1 VNVRFDQPELLL
13 LALLSL
19 PLIVLGWR
27 WLANLDRLRRATVL
41 LLRTTVIVSLAVI
54 LAGPR
59 TIREH
64 DNLTVIGVLDLSGSV
79 KRFAQLPE
87 DPQLQRPSNVEY
99 LRHWFR
105 QATATRTPDD
115 RFGLVVFDGQAT
127 VISVPVTGDYIDD
140 NLDVRVLEGTNIA
153 DGIRMAL
160 ALFPAD
166 TGKRIVLVSDGNE
179 TAGDALEAAREAAA
193 GYLAGATDAG
203 ARSVIPI
210 DVAAIN
216 YRVSA
221 DVQVLRVESPPTAQ
235 PGQTVTVRIVLAATA
250 PTRGRLTLRREG
262 RAVDLNGRLAGT
274 SRQVEVP
281 AGRSVHLAQVE
292 LDDTPINRFE
302 AIFEALD
309 PGAEALLENNR
320 AESFTATPSR
330 GAVLVLDSRPQ
341 PSENLLAKAL
351 ADADIPARAE
361 QPQMLGEDLLSLHR
375 YDLIVLDN
383 VASWELS
390 PLQQELLSR
399 YVNDLGGGLIMVGG
413 ERSFGAGG
421 WNGSPLEQVLPVEL
435 DPPREL
441 KLASAALV
449 LVLDKS
455 GSMNEHVAGT
465 RTTQQR
471 IANEAAAMAIESLR
485 SESLVGVVTFDFTA
499 RVHVPMQRND
509 QPQRIADRVRAIN
522 SDGGTN
528 LAPALREAHRML
540 REVEAERKL
549 VVCLSDGRSHVTA
562 LDGIVQAMVVDG
574 ITLTTIAVGDDAD
587 FETLMRLADVGNGE
601 FHPVRNPRTLPRV
614 LVDSVQVIN
623 KPLIKE
629 VPFAPVVR
637 ATGSTLTIGLDAAP
651 ILDGLVITAAKP
663 DPQVS
668 VEMEHPDG
676 EPLLAHWQ
684 AGLGR
689 TAAFTSDA
697 DGRWSRLWID
707 WPGYATFWAQLTR
720 TVARPAT
727 SPDAELI
734 TQIAEGRLVITL
746 EAASDK
752 QFLDYLHVDGTVYAP
767 GGRSVPVRLRQTAPG
782 RYETEIEASTPGNY
796 VVALS
801 PRRGN
806 RRLAP
811 VIGGAS
817 QSASPEFRRFRSNGA
832 LLDEIADMTGGRL
845 LDVTRPQ
852 ATDLFDRQGMVPSV
866 AALPAWQM
874 LLWLALGLLLLDIAS
889 RRLAWGYGRWWSLAR
904 QAAARVA
911 PSHVRGGEAAATLA
925 SLREVSAEV
934 DRKQASLGHVR
945 QGGPAPSHPRST
957 RAVPQPTRPEPE
969 PSKVAAAINVLLGKS
984 APAEQRDE
992 DSEKEKEP
1000 EPETTGST
1008 ETTSGLLAAKR
1019 RARKKLDRDMGE

>member
-1 VNVRFDQPELLL
+1 VNLRFDQPELLL
-13 LALLSL
+13 LGLLGL
-19 PLIVLGWR
+19 PLAALGWR
-27 WLANLDRLRRATVL
+27 WLASLDRLRRFTVL
-41 LLRTTVIVSLAVI
+41 LLRTALIVSLAVI

-64 DNLTVIGVLDLSGSV
+64 DHLTVIGVLDLSGSV

-99 LRHWFR
+99 LRRWFR

-115 RFGLVVFDGQAT
+115 RFGLVVFDGRAT

-140 NLDVRVLEGTNIA
+140 NLDVRVLPGTNIA

-193 GYLAGATDAG
+193 GFLAGGADA
-203 ARSVIPI
+203 ARAGGVVPI
-210 DVAAIN
+210 DVATIT
-216 YRVSA
+216 YRIA
-221 DVQVLRVESPPTAQ
+221 GDVQVMRVETPATAQ
-235 PGQTVTVRIVLAATA
+235 PGQTVTVRVVLAATV
-250 PTRGRLTLRREG
+250 PTRGRLILRRET
-262 RAVDLNGRLAGT
+262 RPVDLNGALPGT
-274 SRQVEVP
+274 SRRVEVP
-281 AGRSVHLAQVE
+281 AGRSVHLAQVV

-302 AIFEALD
+302 AIFEPQD
-309 PGAEALLENNR
+309 PASEALLDNNR

-330 GAVLVLDSRPQ
+330 GTVLILDARPQ
-341 PSENLLAKAL
+341 PQANLLAKAL
-351 ADADIPARAE
+351 AEAGFPARAE
-361 QPQMLGEDLLSLHR
+361 QPQLLGEDLLSLHR
-375 YDLIVLDN
+375 YDLIILDN

-390 PLQQELLSR
+390 PLQHELLSR

-413 ERSFGAGG
+413 DRSFGAGG
-421 WNGSPLEQVLPVEL
+421 WNGTALEAVLPVEL
-435 DPPREL
+435 DPPKVL
-441 KLASAALV
+441 KHAAAALV

-455 GSMNEHVAGT
+455 GSMNDRVAGT

-485 SESLVGVVTFDFTA
+485 SESLVGVVTFDFLA
-499 RVHVPMQRND
+499 QVHVPLQRND
-509 QPQRIADRVRAIN
+509 EPKRIADRVRAIT

-528 LAPALREAHRML
+528 LAPALRQARRML
-540 REVEAERKL
+540 QGVDAERKL
-549 VVCLSDGRSHVTA
+549 IVCLSDGRSQVTD
-562 LDGIVQAMVVDG
+562 LDGIVRTMVADG

-587 FETLMRLADVGNGE
+587 HETLMRLANVGGGE

-629 VPFAPVVR
+629 DPFAPVVR
-637 ATGSTLTIGLDAAP
+637 ATGSTLTIGLDEAP
-651 ILDGLVITAAKP
+651 ILGGLVITAPKP
-663 DPQVS
+663 EPQVT

-676 EPLLAHWQ
+676 EPLLVHWQ

-697 DGRWSRLWID
+697 DGRWSQQWID
-707 WPGYATFWAQLTR
+707 WPGYATFWTQLAR

-734 TQIAEGRLVITL
+734 AQITDGRLLITL
-746 EAASDK
+746 EAASDR
-752 QFLDYLHVDGTVYAP
+752 QFLDYLLVDGRVYVP
-767 GGRSVPVRLRQTAPG
+767 GGRSVPVQLRQTAPG
-782 RYETEIEASTPGNY
+782 RYETEIEATSPGNY

-817 QSASPEFRRFRSNGA
+817 QTASAEFRRFQSNGA
-832 LLDEIADMTGGRL
+832 LLDRIADMTGGRQ
-845 LDVTRPQ
+845 LDVTQPQ
-852 ATDLFDRQGMVPSV
+852 AADLFDRRGMTPSLG
-866 AALPAWQM
+866 ALPAWQTV
-874 LLWLALGLLLLDIAS
+874 LWLALGLLLLDIAS
-889 RRLAWGYGRWWSLAR
+889 RRLAWGYGRLWSLAR

-911 PSHVRGGEAAATLA
+911 PSHVHGRAAAATLA
-925 SLREVSAEV
+925 SLRETSAQV
-934 DRKQASLGHVR
+934 DRQHSGQEQAAPG
-945 QGGPAPSHPRST
+945 PSHPVHPVPKPT
-957 RAVPQPTRPEPE
+957 RAEPE
-969 PSKVAAAINVLLGKS
+969 PSKVAAALDALRGKA
-984 APAEQRDE
+984 APPAADRQEQ
-992 DSEKEKEP
+992 EP
-1000 EPETTGST
+1000 EPEPTSPGST
-1008 ETTSGLLAAKR
+1008 ETTSGLLEAKR

>member
-1 VNVRFDQPELLL
+1 
-13 LALLSL
+13 
-19 PLIVLGWR
+19 
-27 WLANLDRLRRATVL
+27 
-41 LLRTTVIVSLAVI
+41 
-54 LAGPR
+54 
-59 TIREH
+59 
-64 DNLTVIGVLDLSGSV
+64 
-79 KRFAQLPE
+79 
-87 DPQLQRPSNVEY
+87 
-99 LRHWFR
+99 
-105 QATATRTPDD
+105 
-115 RFGLVVFDGQAT
+115 
-127 VISVPVTGDYIDD
+127 VTGDYIDD

-166 TGKRIVLVSDGNE
+166 AGKRIVLVSDGNE
-179 TAGDALEAAREAAA
+179 TAGDALEATREAAA
-193 GYLAGATDAG
+193 GFLAGAGGAG
-203 ARSVIPI
+203 AARSVIPI
-210 DVAAIN
+210 DVAPVTYAI
-216 YRVSA
+216 SS
-221 DVQVLRVESPPTAQ
+221 DVQVLRVETPPTAQ
-235 PGQTVTVRIVLAATA
+235 PGQTVTVRVVLAATA
-250 PTRGRLTLRREG
+250 PTRGRLILQREG
-262 RAVDLNGRLAGT
+262 RTVDLNGRLAGT
-274 SRQVEVP
+274 SRHVEVP
-281 AGRSVHLAQVE
+281 AGRSVHLAQVA

-302 AIFEALD
+302 AIFEPQD

-341 PSENLLAKAL
+341 PQENLLARAL
-351 ADADIPARAE
+351 VDAEIPARAE

-375 YDLIVLDN
+375 YDLIILDN

-435 DPPREL
+435 DPPKAL

-449 LVLDKS
+449 LILDKS

-485 SESLVGVVTFDFTA
+485 SESLVGVVTFDFSA

-509 QPQRIADRVRAIN
+509 EPQRIADRVRAIT

-540 REVEAERKL
+540 GDVEAERKL
-549 VVCLSDGRSHVTA
+549 VVCLSDGRSHTTD
-562 LDGIVQAMVVDG
+562 LDGLVAAMVADG

-587 FETLMRLADVGNGE
+587 HETLKRLADVGNGQY
-601 FHPVRNPRTLPRV
+601 HPVRNPRTLPRV

-651 ILDGLVITAAKP
+651 ILDGLVITGPKP

-676 EPLLAHWQ
+676 EPLLVHWQ

-707 WPGYATFWAQLTR
+707 WPGYAAFWAQLAR
-720 TVARPAT
+720 TIARPAT

-734 TQIAEGRLVITL
+734 PQIAEGRLLITL
-746 EAASDK
+746 EASSDK
-752 QFLDYLHVDGTVYAP
+752 EFLDYLHVEGTVYAP
-767 GGRSVPVRLRQTAPG
+767 GGRAIPVRLRQTAPG
-782 RYETEIEASTPGNY
+782 RYETEVDAASPGNY

-832 LLDEIADMTGGRL
+832 LLDQIADMTGGRL
-845 LDVTRPQ
+845 LDVTRPE
-852 ATDLFDRQGMVPSV
+852 AADLFDRRGMVPSV
-866 AALPAWQM
+866 AALPAWQS
-874 LLWLALGLLLLDIAS
+874 LLWVALGLLLLDIAS
-889 RRLAWGYGRWWSLAR
+889 RRLAWGYDRLWRLAR

-925 SLREVSAEV
+925 SLRQASDELDRQRGSAEPAARQP
-934 DRKQASLGHVR
+934 DQAV
-945 QGGPAPSHPRST
+945 HP
-957 RAVPQPTRPEPE
+957 VPQPTRAEPE
-969 PSKVAAAINVLLGKS
+969 PSKVAAAISTLLGRSSSSK
-984 APAEQRDE
+984 PRDE
-992 DSEKEKEP
+992 EAEEEKDKDA
-1000 EPETTGST
+1000 ETPGLGST